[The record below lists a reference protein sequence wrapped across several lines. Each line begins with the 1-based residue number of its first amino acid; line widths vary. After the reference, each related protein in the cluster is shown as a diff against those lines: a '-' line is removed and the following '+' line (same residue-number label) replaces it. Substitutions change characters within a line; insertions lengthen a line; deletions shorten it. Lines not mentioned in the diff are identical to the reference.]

1 MKNANVALLQ
11 LCSGGQVRDNLA
23 QIEQQIKHL
32 NAGIRLVMTPEN
44 ALLFANSASYR
55 QHAEAQGDGPLQQA
69 VRDIAR
75 RYGVW
80 LLVGSMPLISRED
93 SQSITSSSLL
103 FDDQGEIRARYDKM
117 HMFDVEINDMHAHY
131 RESDTYRHG
140 QHLTVVD
147 TPVGRL
153 GMTICYDLRFPGLF
167 QALRA
172 QGAELISVPAA
183 FTRVTGEAHW
193 EVLLRARAIE
203 NQCII
208 LAPAQVGRH
217 DATRRTWGHSI
228 AIDSWGNVLTQNADA
243 VSALK
248 VRVDTSKL
256 NTIRMQ
262 MPVMQHN
269 RFQPQLVEPQS
280 AEPQS
285 VAATTIPDVSK
296 E

>member
-11 LCSGGQVRDNLA
+11 LCSGEQIRDNLA
-23 QIEQQIKHL
+23 QIEQQIKQL
-32 NAGIRLVMTPEN
+32 NPGIKLVMTPEN
-44 ALLFANSASYR
+44 ALLFANSAAYR
-55 QHAEAQGDGPLQQA
+55 EHAETEDHGPLQQA
-69 VRDIAR
+69 VRDMAR

-93 SQSITSSSLL
+93 PTRITTSSLL
-103 FDDQGEIRARYDKM
+103 FDDQGEIRGRYDKL
-117 HMFDVEINDMHAHY
+117 HMFDVDINDIHAHY
-131 RESDTYRHG
+131 RESDTYQHG
-140 QHLTVVD
+140 QQLTVVD

-153 GMTICYDLRFPGLF
+153 GMTICYDLRFPGLY

-193 EVLLRARAIE
+193 EILLRARAIE
-203 NQCII
+203 NQCVI

-217 DATRRTWGHSI
+217 GATRRTWGHSMVV
-228 AIDSWGNVLTQNADA
+228 DSWGNVLAENPDA

-248 VRVDTSKL
+248 VRVDTGKL
-256 NTIRMQ
+256 HTIRKQ

-269 RFQPQLVEPQS
+269 RFQPTLIAPVENS
-280 AEPQS
+280 S
-285 VAATTIPDVSK
+285 NK

>member
-11 LCSGGQVRDNLA
+11 LCSGEQIRDNLA
-23 QIEQQIKHL
+23 QIEQQIKQL
-32 NAGIRLVMTPEN
+32 NPGIKLVMTPEN
-44 ALLFANSASYR
+44 ALLFANSTAYR
-55 QHAEAQGDGPLQQA
+55 EHAETEGHGPLQQA
-69 VRDIAR
+69 VRDMAR

-93 SQSITSSSLL
+93 PTRITTSSLL
-103 FDDQGEIRARYDKM
+103 FDDQGEIRGRYDKL
-117 HMFDVEINDMHAHY
+117 HMFDVDINDIHAHY
-131 RESDTYRHG
+131 RESDTYQHG
-140 QHLTVVD
+140 QQLTVVD

-153 GMTICYDLRFPGLF
+153 GMTICYDLRFPGLY

-193 EVLLRARAIE
+193 EILLRARAIE
-203 NQCII
+203 NQCVI

-217 DATRRTWGHSI
+217 GATRRTWGHSMVV
-228 AIDSWGNVLTQNADA
+228 DSWGNVLAENPDA

-248 VRVDTSKL
+248 VRVDTGKL
-256 NTIRMQ
+256 HTIRKQ

-269 RFQPQLVEPQS
+269 RFQPTLIAPVENS
-280 AEPQS
+280 S
-285 VAATTIPDVSK
+285 NK

>member
-11 LCSGGQVRDNLA
+11 LCSGEQVRDNLA
-23 QIEQQIKHL
+23 QIEQQIKQL
-32 NAGIRLVMTPEN
+32 NPGIKLVMTPEN
-44 ALLFANSASYR
+44 ALLFADSAAYR
-55 QHAEAQGDGPLQQA
+55 EHAEVEGHGPLQQA
-69 VRDIAR
+69 VRDMAR

-93 SQSITSSSLL
+93 PTRITTSSLL
-103 FDDQGEIRARYDKM
+103 FDDQGEIRGRYDKL
-117 HMFDVEINDMHAHY
+117 HMFDVDINDIHAHY
-131 RESDTYRHG
+131 RESDTYQHG
-140 QHLTVVD
+140 QQLTVVD

-153 GMTICYDLRFPGLF
+153 GMTICYDLRFPGLY

-193 EVLLRARAIE
+193 EILLRARAIE
-203 NQCII
+203 NQCVI

-217 DATRRTWGHSI
+217 GATRRTWGHSMVV
-228 AIDSWGNVLTQNADA
+228 DSWGNVLAENPDA

-248 VRVDTSKL
+248 VRVDTGKL
-256 NTIRMQ
+256 HTVRKQ

-269 RFQPQLVEPQS
+269 RFQPTLIAPVEN
-280 AEPQS
+280 S
-285 VAATTIPDVSK
+285 VNK